1 MFEETCDFMLYCVL
15 MVDLGLE
22 FGVLS
27 SEEEAIGV
35 DCDRLA
41 WVSWYEVCYRNYA
54 VFSAKISTE
63 LLDNDYLDVFNS
75 PRRHASL
82 FLCFYLAYLG

>member
-1 MFEETCDFMLYCVL
+1 MLYCIFT
-15 MVDLGLE
+15 VDLG
-22 FGVLS
+22 FKCGVLS
-27 SEEEAIGV
+27 SEEESIDA
-35 DCDRLA
+35 DCDQLA

-75 PRRHASL
+75 PRRHAPL
-82 FLCFYLAYLG
+82 FLRFCLAFLG